1 MALKLLR
8 KEWTLCLH
16 PAALIMLGLS
26 TLTLIPNY
34 PYTVSFFY
42 TTLGLFFIAQGAR
55 ENHDVT
61 FTLTLP
67 VDKKAVVDGRFLL
80 AEKDITLLY
89 RGSRNQRILA
99 LHPDQKTEDALQEI
113 DRIARGDSHGDARWK

>member
-42 TTLGLFFIAQGAR
+42 TTLGLFFISINKSIGFFEQI
-55 ENHDVT
+55 HI
-61 FTLTLP
+61 P
-67 VDKKAVVDGRFLL
+67 HSKPKALWS
-80 AEKDITLLY
+80 I
-89 RGSRNQRILA
+89 I
-99 LHPDQKTEDALQEI
+99 
-113 DRIARGDSHGDARWK
+113 